1 MRVRS
6 HGPCGLLL
14 AALLIGMPVHAQN
27 PPPAPATIGGMSA
40 QPELSLPS
48 PVRVLAAIAV
58 SIGLAFGAIVLL
70 KRLSPGVAARQTP
83 AGTIRVLARTNLT
96 SSLHV
101 HVVEVDATRVLIVE
115 GRGAISTTLLPKR
128 ERGDEAAG
136 S

>member
-14 AALLIGMPVHAQN
+14 AALIIGMPVHAQN

-58 SIGLAFGAIVLL
+58 SIGLAL
-70 KRLSPGVAARQTP
+70 
-83 AGTIRVLARTNLT
+83 
-96 SSLHV
+96 
-101 HVVEVDATRVLIVE
+101 
-115 GRGAISTTLLPKR
+115 
-128 ERGDEAAG
+128 
-136 S
+136 